1 MPFPRQSGCWK
12 QNGIPHVQVR
22 EGVRG
27 FEFLFSI
34 AASKM
39 ECLSF
44 LSLFSSP
51 PAYSSDV
58 DMKVVYR

>member
-1 MPFPRQSGCWK
+1 M
-12 QNGIPHVQVR
+12 QVR